1 MTDVESLARDFD
13 HHGPDYAADPWSV
26 NLAFSKRCPVARS
39 EKHGGFWYV
48 TGYDLVRQVAL
59 DDETFSARHDLPNG
73 STPFEGI
80 SIPGYPMRAGFIETD
95 PPLALEWRSPF
106 TKLFSPGAVKNWQK
120 AVENVTTWCL
130 DQKIEAGEMDLVL
143 DFCGPVP
150 AIITLKMLGLPLE
163 NWKTFSDASH
173 HLVASAPGSPEA
185 EAAMRAHGE
194 LFATLPEVA
203 RQRREEPRDDLLTLI
218 AGMELEG
225 RPITDE
231 LLIETVL
238 LIVQGGVDT
247 TSNLVAHALRY
258 FAENP
263 GERQR
268 VLDDPKLIPS
278 AAEEFLRYYAPVQAI
293 GRTATR
299 DVELGGQ
306 LVKAGDRLLISWAG
320 ANLDESLWP
329 DADKVILDRATNRH
343 TSFGLGIHR
352 CLGSNIA
359 RLMIEVMI
367 AEILERIPD
376 YTLTAQVQRYA
387 TIGIIHGIEG
397 LPVRFDSGARRMGPT
412 VTLDEIL

>member
-1 MTDVESLARDFD
+1 MTDVEQLARGFD
-13 HHGPDYAADPWSV
+13 HHGAAYAADPWATNREFTRS
-26 NLAFSKRCPVARS
+26 CPVARS
-39 EKHGGFWYV
+39 EQHGGFWYV
-48 TGYDLVRQVAL
+48 SSYELVRQVAL

-95 PPLALEWRSPF
+95 PPLANEWRAPF
-106 TKLFSPGAVKNWQK
+106 TRLFSPGAVKNWQK
-120 AVENVTTWCL
+120 AVTDVTAWCL
-130 DQKIEAGEMDLVL
+130 DQKVEDGEMDLVL

-150 AIITLKMLGLPLE
+150 AIITLQMLGLPLDD
-163 NWKTFSDASH
+163 WKTFSDASH

-194 LFATLPEVA
+194 LFATLPELA
-203 RQRREEPRDDLLTLI
+203 RQRRAEPREDLLTLI
-218 AGMELEG
+218 TGMELEG
-225 RPITDE
+225 RPLTDE

-263 GERQR
+263 EDRRR
-268 VLDDPKLIPS
+268 VIDDPALIPS

-299 DVELGGQ
+299 DVELGGRQ
-306 LVKAGDRLLISWAG
+306 IRAGDRLLISWAG
-320 ANLDESLWP
+320 ANVDESFWTEP
-329 DADKVILDRATNRH
+329 DKIQLDRPINRH

-352 CLGSNIA
+352 CLGSSLA

-367 AEILERIPD
+367 GEVLNRIPD
-376 YTLTAQVQRYA
+376 YSLTGEVHRYP

-397 LPVRFDSGARRMGPT
+397 LPVRFSAGPRT
-412 VTLDEIL
+412 LSPGITLDDVL